1 MPFAMKRRGK
11 KEKQTAATLDTGDF
25 ASSKSATL
33 STSHL
38 NDGIVD
44 IFELHDTTA
53 IKDLD
58 LEVRQG
64 TQKGPFKLVSK
75 GISSNLRYD

>member
-1 MPFAMKRRGK
+1 VPFAMKRRGK
-11 KEKQTAATLDTGDF
+11 KEKQTAATLDTGDV

-44 IFELHDTTA
+44 IFELHDTTS

-58 LEVRQG
+58 LEVLGKEHR
-64 TQKGPFKLVSK
+64 KGR
-75 GISSNLRYD
+75 SNLFPRVFLLI